1 MTVKETPTNIVCL
14 EYRQEKGDKNY
25 GSCLYARFYFNLDR
39 YEMMIISDCGNYGY
53 KWVETPKSESFL
65 ELMARCDGGY
75 ILDKIYGSADIF
87 DYEATKQGIYDSYCC
102 DEDKKKL
109 DEIFENIE
117 LEYEPDDAGD
127 FLRKFDEEN
136 DLMEFGFV
144 DTFEF
149 PRYRYPA
156 NVLKIC
162 EIFEECIRQKIRN
175 MLKERRQK

>member
-1 MTVKETPTNIVCL
+1 MTVKNIPTNIVCL
-14 EYRQEKGDKNY
+14 EYRQDKSDKDY

-39 YEMMIISDCGNYGY
+39 YELMIISDCGNYGY
-53 KWVETPKSESFL
+53 KWVETPHSESFL
-65 ELMARCDGGY
+65 ELMARCNGGY

-87 DYEATKQGIYDSYCC
+87 DYEATKQGIYDSRCYD

-109 DEIFENIE
+109 DKIFKNMEF
-117 LEYEPDDAGD
+117 EYEPDDAGE
-127 FLRKFDEEN
+127 FLRRFDEEN

-149 PRYRYPA
+149 PQYRYPA

-162 EIFEECIRQKIRN
+162 EIFDECIRPKIREI
-175 MLKERRQK
+175 LKEK